1 MAQNLVIVESPAK
14 AKTIEKYL
22 GSAFTVRS
30 SFGHIRDLPE
40 RGIGIDV
47 AKGFEPEYV
56 VSDDKKD
63 VVAQLRKLA
72 KSADTVWLASDEDRE
87 GEAISWHLAEALDL
101 DTSKT
106 KRIVFH
112 EITKTAILRAVDNP
126 RTIDMNLVNA
136 QQARRVLDRLVG
148 FELSPVLWKKVRR
161 GLSAGR
167 VQSVAVRMI
176 VERERAIEQFVSDI
190 DFRMEGR
197 FSAPNGAGFAAEYHG
212 ELKDQAAV
220 DALAAALG
228 LGGFSV
234 RRLEQTT
241 A

>member
-47 AKGFEPEYV
+47 AKGFAPEYV

-87 GEAISWHLAEALDL
+87 GEAISWHLA
-101 DTSKT
+101 
-106 KRIVFH
+106 
-112 EITKTAILRAVDNP
+112 
-126 RTIDMNLVNA
+126 
-136 QQARRVLDRLVG
+136 
-148 FELSPVLWKKVRR
+148 
-161 GLSAGR
+161 
-167 VQSVAVRMI
+167 
-176 VERERAIEQFVSDI
+176 
-190 DFRMEGR
+190 
-197 FSAPNGAGFAAEYHG
+197 
-212 ELKDQAAV
+212 
-220 DALAAALG
+220 
-228 LGGFSV
+228 
-234 RRLEQTT
+234 
-241 A
+241 